1 MKNILVSG
9 SIAYDNIMSFDGEFS
24 DSLDTDKDV
33 ISAAF
38 LIKDLKKNF
47 GGCAANIAFNLNQL
61 GLNPI
66 MMGALGA
73 DHDEYTSELT
83 RLKISTKYVQIFD
96 DVYSPQAFITTDSE
110 GNQLTSFYPGAMNLA
125 HRINFPTE
133 KIDIAIISP
142 DGYESMKQKVML
154 CDQKKIPFIF
164 DPGQG
169 IGMFT
174 SDELKDFSKYASILA
189 LNEYEWQL
197 FQQKTGFDIDDVKDL
212 DTYLLITLGEKG
224 SIFYSKED
232 KIETPALTGVDVIDP
247 TGCGDA
253 FRSGFL
259 YGWANDLSWSDSCML
274 GSIMGGIAV
283 EYNGTQN
290 HDVDF
295 FRINRMIESQFVSD
309 FRI

>member
-9 SIAYDNIMSFDGEFS
+9 SIAYDNIMSFEGSFS
-24 DSLDTDKDV
+24 DTLDSDKEV

-38 LIKDLKKNF
+38 LIKELKKNF
-47 GGCAANIAFNLNQL
+47 GGCAANITFNLNQL

-73 DHDEYTSELT
+73 DHHDYSLELD

-96 DVYSPQAFITTDSE
+96 DVYSPQAFITSDSK

-125 HRINFPTE
+125 HKINFPSE
-133 KIDIAIISP
+133 NIDLAIISP
-142 DGYESMKQKVML
+142 DGYESMQQKVML
-154 CDQKKIPFIF
+154 CDQKNIPFIF

-169 IGMFT
+169 IGMFS
-174 SDELKDFSKYASILA
+174 SDELKEFSKCASILA
-189 LNEYEWQL
+189 LNEYEWEI
-197 FQQKTGFDIDDVKDL
+197 FQQKTGYSIDDVKKL
-212 DTYLLITLGEKG
+212 DTHLLITLGEKG
-224 SIFYSKED
+224 SIFYAMQET
-232 KIETPALTGVDVIDP
+232 IVTPAIAGVNVIDP

-253 FRSGFL
+253 YRAGFL
-259 YGWANDLSWSDSCML
+259 YGWSNDLCWSDVCML

-290 HDVDF
+290 HNIDF
-295 FRINRMIESQFVSD
+295 LRINQLIESQFNSD
-309 FRI
+309 FRL